1 VTTDR
6 ELVLTG
12 TGASREAKRPAF
24 LQIAL
29 GGLVTGVITPLLQPW
44 IDQLSGSPGD
54 YRIALLAVPFAIL
67 VLILVRRIAAN
78 PWWAAAIAGV
88 ITVIAF
94 LCAVNAA
101 IWVDGQ
107 MPEADKAMRNVL
119 EGLGGGFTG
128 SAVMAAGICLLPAGP
143 RDVPAWLPTLVIGT
157 VAGALLAVDS
167 LYNLDLVS
175 VLYPVWQAGVAIGLA
190 IALQRTGAA

>member
-1 VTTDR
+1 MTTDR

>member
-1 VTTDR
+1 M
-6 ELVLTG
+6 TG